1 MAEQLTPEAKKE
13 ILDRVE
19 RKASAYNYEFAGC
32 GQMVLLALQQE
43 FKLPGGMNAF
53 KASSFTGK
61 ATSGLGGVCGA
72 LVGGIMAIGLAG
84 GRDKVEDT
92 IWPNLDDKGPSG
104 FAKSTEMV
112 RDFYKRFQEGLGSLN
127 CSELQKKFIGR
138 SFNPESKEDNEA
150 YSNEGGREGCSKI
163 CGLAARVAAETIL
176 DFPRR

>member
-13 ILDRVE
+13 IFDRVQ

-43 FKLPGGMNAF
+43 FKLPGSMVAF

-61 ATSGLGGVCGA
+61 ATSGLGGICGA

-84 GRDKVEDT
+84 GRDKIEDT
-92 IWPNLDDKGPSG
+92 IWPNLEDKGESG

-112 RDFYKRFQEGLGSLN
+112 RNFYKRFQEELGSIT
-127 CSELQKKFIGR
+127 CKELQKKVYRTEFR
-138 SFNPESKEDNEA
+138 S
-150 YSNEGGREGCSKI
+150 
-163 CGLAARVAAETIL
+163 
-176 DFPRR
+176 